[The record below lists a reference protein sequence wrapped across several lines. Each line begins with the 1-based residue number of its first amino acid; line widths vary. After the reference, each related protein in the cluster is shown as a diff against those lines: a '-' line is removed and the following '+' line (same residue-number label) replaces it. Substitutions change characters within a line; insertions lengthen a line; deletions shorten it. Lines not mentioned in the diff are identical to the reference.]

1 MTPMDTSLSGAQHAP
16 SRLSLG
22 SIGVFLPVGL
32 LLAAWLLLTPEGL
45 LGKADAVGYAVCH
58 RIDLRSFHL
67 GTRALPLCA
76 RCSGMY
82 LGALAAFGGL
92 LALGKSRHGGFPRPA
107 LMAPFGVFAAL
118 WAIDGLNSY
127 LTLIPGAPHA
137 YEPNNLL
144 RLATGLLMG
153 LTLGTIVFAG
163 LNQNAWRNWR
173 KDPVVGSFREVG
185 GLVLLAAVV
194 GGLVL
199 TENPLI
205 LYPLALLSA
214 AGVLLVLG
222 LVYTVVALLVLRR
235 ENRID
240 SWAGLAVPMGLGLGL
255 AVLQI
260 GLLDLARLTLTGTWS
275 GFSL

>member
-1 MTPMDTSLSGAQHAP
+1 MDTSLSGAQHAP

-163 LNQNAWRNWR
+163 LNQNAWRNWK

>member
-1 MTPMDTSLSGAQHAP
+1 MDTSLSGAQHAP

>member
-1 MTPMDTSLSGAQHAP
+1 
-16 SRLSLG
+16 
-22 SIGVFLPVGL
+22 
-32 LLAAWLLLTPEGL
+32 
-45 LGKADAVGYAVCH
+45 
-58 RIDLRSFHL
+58 
-67 GTRALPLCA
+67 
-76 RCSGMY
+76 
-82 LGALAAFGGL
+82 
-92 LALGKSRHGGFPRPA
+92 
-107 LMAPFGVFAAL
+107 
-118 WAIDGLNSY
+118 
-127 LTLIPGAPHA
+127 
-137 YEPNNLL
+137 
-144 RLATGLLMG
+144 MG

-163 LNQNAWRNWR
+163 LNQNAWRNWK